1 MAVRSSRRELEIV
14 GAIAEALNSAPTV
27 QQALD
32 RTLELVT
39 GLLGLQ
45 TGWVW
50 LVDPETGHMYSAAAR
65 NLPPYLQ
72 EPVRMTGSW
81 CLCIEEFRS
90 GSLTPRNVDVME
102 CTRLRPAVRARQTDL
117 THGLAHHAS
126 VPLSFQDKQLGIMN
140 ITAPAMRRLTREEL
154 RLLGTVGL
162 QVGVAIERA
171 RLAEQSALLA
181 RSDERTR
188 LAREIHDTLAQGLT
202 AIALQIETAI
212 QHVGRDPARVRERL
226 EKALATARE
235 NLDEARRSVT
245 NLRAGALEG
254 RPLAQALASL
264 VREFTSESGIRVTL
278 ETRGSCALTLPVE
291 AELYRIAEQALAN
304 VRQHAGAKSVKIALA
319 CTPRSTSLT
328 IEDDGVGFDVR
339 RVPADRHG
347 IEGMRER
354 ARIAGGTL
362 RITSHR
368 GKGTRIVVKQ

>member
-39 GLLGLQ
+39 DLLGLQ

-328 IEDDGVGFDVR
+328 IEDDGVGFDIR

-368 GKGTRIVVKQ
+368 GKGTRIVVKR